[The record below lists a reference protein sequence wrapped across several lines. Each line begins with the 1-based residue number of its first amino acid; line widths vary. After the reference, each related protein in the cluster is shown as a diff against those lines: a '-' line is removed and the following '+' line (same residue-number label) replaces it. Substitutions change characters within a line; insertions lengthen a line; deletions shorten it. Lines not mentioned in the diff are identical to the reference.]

1 MPIRVIVTLII
12 IAGIGVGTGALV
24 FGLMINSS
32 GYRAE
37 EPATFTAIGAA
48 VLAASVAGL
57 VAHLSGGFRALDDDR

>member
-1 MPIRVIVTLII
+1 MPFRVIVTLII

-24 FGLMINSS
+24 FGLLMDPTSHS
-32 GYRAE
+32 DD
-37 EPATFTAIGAA
+37 PAVFTAMGAA